1 MKIRV
6 VTAALILFIT
16 LTLIILTYRPGTN
29 SASDCAYTWD
39 NLIRLHVVANSN
51 LPHDQE
57 VKLKVRDAVL
67 EKAYDLFDEISSK
80 EQAQRVLQQHLEEF
94 SQAAAQVVNEQG
106 DKYPV
111 SAEIGRMHFPAKA
124 YGDVFLPE
132 GDYDALRIVLGKGQ
146 GANWWCIL
154 FPPLCFVDRNGDKKT
169 AANSGSMRIGASPE
183 LNLEDLK
190 LRFGTMVNT
199 SGLQPRENLLIFSS
213 KNLSRF
219 MSPLTLFYHD
229 LVISSVKHNK

>member
-6 VTAALILFIT
+6 ITAALILFIT
-16 LTLIILTYRPGTN
+16 LTLVMLAYRPGTN

-51 LPHDQE
+51 LPRDQE
-57 VKLKVRDAVL
+57 VKLKVRDAIL
-67 EKAYDLFDEISSK
+67 DKAYDLFAEISSK
-80 EQAQRVLQQHLEEF
+80 EQAQRVLQRHLEEF
-94 SQAAAQVVNEQG
+94 SQVAAQVVNEQG

-111 SAEIGRMHFPAKA
+111 RAEIGKMHFPAKA
-124 YGDVFLPE
+124 YGDIFLPE
-132 GDYDALRIVLGKGQ
+132 GDYDALRIVLGEGQ

-154 FPPLCFVDRNGDKKT
+154 FPPLCFVDRNRDKRS
-169 AANSGSMRIGASPE
+169 AVDSRSMRIGASPE

-190 LRFGTMVNT
+190 LRFETMT
-199 SGLQPRENLLIFSS
+199 SISGLQPRENLLIFSS

-229 LVISSVKHNK
+229 LVVSNNKQDK